1 MRGGFGKVIEELR
14 REFNERYTKEGYGRL
29 LRTIDAAVRTPVGFR
44 IAETPVFLPEPLVER
59 MVATGGE
66 LTRQL
71 LNNAEYMAA
80 STAVIPERFR
90 IPEPDG
96 VQPPHFMTVDFGFVR
111 EAGGGLGVRLVEMQA
126 FPSVFGFQD
135 VASAAYIEA
144 YGLDASLERYL
155 GGHDEAS
162 YWKLL
167 DDVIVAGHDPAE
179 VVLLDVT
186 PELQKTRADFQVY
199 EDRLGVRTVDIAK
212 VRQTGRRLEYERDGR
227 WVPIRRIFNR
237 AIVDEMEREG
247 IQAGFDF
254 RGDLEVEWAGQPN
267 WYFRASKFSLPFLD
281 HAAVPRAVFLDAWMR
296 DPDLLPVDLSATL
309 LKPLFSFAGKGI
321 EFAPTLDRLSCIPED
336 ERRSYLLQ
344 ERVHFE
350 PVIATPQ
357 GGTQAEVRLMFVWP
371 DGGEMQPVISMVRLG
386 RGLMMGV
393 DHNREKAWVGASAG
407 FVLGCGKKTSVAST
421 SELHSAEPL
430 EGPQ

>member
-1 MRGGFGKVIEELR
+1 MIEELR
-14 REFNERYTKEGYGRL
+14 REFNERYTEAGYARL

-44 IAETPVFLPEPLVER
+44 VAETPVFLPQSLVDR
-59 MVATGGE
+59 MVATGVD

-71 LNNAEYMAA
+71 LDNAEYMAA
-80 STAVIPERFR
+80 STAVIPARFR
-90 IPEPDG
+90 VAEPGG
-96 VQPPHFMTVDFGFVR
+96 VQPHFMTVDFGFVR
-111 EAGGGLGVRLVEMQA
+111 EADGALGFRLVEMQA

-135 VASAAYIEA
+135 VAGAAYIEA
-144 YGLDASLERYL
+144 YGLDRGLNPYL
-155 GGHDEAS
+155 GGHDQAS

-167 DDVIVAGHDPAE
+167 DEVIVAGHDPAE
-179 VVLLDVT
+179 VVLLEVT

-199 EDRLGVRTVDIAK
+199 EDRLALRTVDITK

-247 IQAGFDF
+247 IRPGFDL
-254 RGDLEVEWAGQPN
+254 RADLEVEWAGHPN
-267 WYFRASKFSLPFLD
+267 WYFRASKFSLPYLN
-281 HAAVPRAVFLDAWMR
+281 HAAVPKAVFLDAWMG
-296 DPDLLPVDLSATL
+296 DPSLLPVDLSATL

-321 EFAPTLDRLSCIPED
+321 EFAPTLERISCIPED

-344 ERVHFE
+344 ERMHFE
-350 PVIATPQ
+350 PVIVTPE

-393 DHNREKAWVGASAG
+393 DHNRDKAWVGASAG
-407 FVLGCGKKTSVAST
+407 LLLGCAEKSSVAPP
-421 SELHSAEPL
+421 SELHSAESL